1 MPRLALLALVG
12 MVMVMTTASTAVA
25 APGVV
30 QDLPG
35 CTTTLVANDDGS
47 TGLIPLGFEAQMFD
61 TAFDSVFVNN
71 NGNVTMTAALSQ
83 FTPFDFRETGQ
94 AMIAPFFADVDT
106 RGAGNGIVRY
116 GQVTGGYGGQPAF
129 CVTWDNVGYY
139 NSHTD
144 KKNRFQLVIVQQAT
158 GIDVVFN
165 YDSIQWETGDASH
178 GAGGFGGTSAVAG
191 YAAGDGD
198 GAHALMLPGSFVN
211 GGLLDANAGTSL
223 AGHSTAGQPAGRY
236 VFLLRQGAVTGARL
250 TGTITDPGDDP
261 VAGALV
267 QICRDGGTCVT
278 RTTSTAGVY
287 TATNLPAGTYAVTA
301 FPGSDQSFGTARAA
315 GVVVGDP
322 GTTTTTNL
330 QLAALPPAP
339 PEGTTITNIGET
351 DDGLPVAYWTD
362 PLVLATEGCPGAAAT
377 YQMVLEGHVVR
388 SGALTETPPAGGE
401 YQATIAAL
409 FPNHGD
415 GVLTIHFDCPG
426 ADPDEDIE
434 FGIYID
440 PSGLVRDENG
450 HPVVDATVT
459 LQRSAAAAGPFFTV
473 PNGSAVMSPANRRN
487 PDTTDATGHFGWD
500 VVAGYYVVTATKSGC
515 VSLANPS
522 QAAATSG
529 VLTIPP
535 PVTNLDLRLDCTPPT
550 TGGHTGTGGG
560 GGTTGGSPPP
570 LVPRKLAKL
579 GKVKLSKGKTLTVPL
594 ACSTD
599 AKVACAGKV
608 TVKLGGKLVGS
619 KTYKKIKP
627 GKTVKVKVTLSKKG
641 RARIAKV
648 KKGKKFKLVL
658 TATVKDAAGKGATA
672 KKTITLKR

>member
-1 MPRLALLALVG
+1 MPRLALLALLGTVLVLATG
-12 MVMVMTTASTAVA
+12 STALA

-35 CTTTLVANDDGS
+35 CTTVLPPNDDGS
-47 TGLIPLGFEAQMFD
+47 TSLIPLGFEAQMFD
-61 TAFDSVFVNN
+61 TTFDSVFVNN
-71 NGNVTMTAALSQ
+71 NGNVTMAGALRE
-83 FTPFDFRETGQ
+83 FTPFDFRETAQ
-94 AMIAPFFADVDT
+94 PMIAPFFADVDT
-106 RGAGNGIVRY
+106 RGAGSVHY
-116 GQVTGGYGGQPAF
+116 GQTTYGGQPAF
-129 CVTWDNVGYY
+129 CVVWDNVGYFG
-139 NSHTD
+139 SHSD
-144 KKNRFQLVIVQQAT
+144 KLNRFQLVIVQQT
-158 GIDVVFN
+158 DGIDVVFN
-165 YDSIQWETGDASH
+165 YDNVSWETGDASGGH
-178 GAGGFGGTSAVAG
+178 NGFGGTSAVAG

-198 GAHALMLPGSFVN
+198 SAHALMLPGSFVN
-211 GGLLDANAGTSL
+211 GGLLDSNAATSL

-250 TGTITDPGDDP
+250 TGTVTDPGGDP

-278 RTTSTAGVY
+278 RTTSAAGVY
-287 TATNLPAGTYAVTA
+287 TATNLPAGTYTVTA
-301 FPGSDQSFGTARAA
+301 FPGADQAFGTARA
-315 GVVVGDP
+315 GNVVLGAP
-322 GTTTTTNL
+322 GTTTTKDL
-330 QLAALPPAP
+330 QLAELPPP
-339 PEGTTITNIGET
+339 PPDGTTITNIGET
-351 DDGLPVAYWTD
+351 DDGLPIAYWTD
-362 PLVLATEGCPGAAAT
+362 PLALVTEGCPGAAAT
-377 YQMVLEGHVVR
+377 YQMVLEGNVVR
-388 SGALTETPPAGGE
+388 SGALTENPPASGA
-401 YQATIAAL
+401 YSATIAAL

-426 ADPDEDIE
+426 AVPDEDIE

-450 HPVVDATVT
+450 QPVVGATVT

-473 PNGSAVMSPANRRN
+473 PDGSAVMSPANRRN
-487 PDTTDATGHFGWD
+487 PDETDSTGHFGWD
-500 VVAGYYVVTATKSGC
+500 VVAGYYVVTATKTGC

-529 VLTIPP
+529 VLAIPP

-550 TGGHTGTGGG
+550 TGGNTGTGGG
-560 GGTTGGSPPP
+560 NTGGSPPP
-570 LVPRKLAKL
+570 VVPRKLAKV

-594 ACSTD
+594 VCSTD
-599 AKVACAGKV
+599 AKIACAGKV

-672 KKTITLKR
+672 KKTVTLKR